1 MNPRSPT
8 SSPHN
13 YLTITNLNV
22 KELRDEVVF
31 GVVLRD
37 PDSPYNTGSVFDT
50 HPTGEIMWAEELVQ
64 MLCSE
69 LESVRNVLQVSPT
82 NNATTKQP
90 PTPMG
95 HTSTPFLTRVISHTL
110 SHIRSAPGQVE
121 CSRGG
126 QHSAASFRRKG
137 RVGEQ

>member
-1 MNPRSPT
+1 M
-8 SSPHN
+8 
-13 YLTITNLNV
+13 NV

-82 NNATTKQP
+82 NNATTK
-90 PTPMG
+90 
-95 HTSTPFLTRVISHTL
+95 
-110 SHIRSAPGQVE
+110 
-121 CSRGG
+121 
-126 QHSAASFRRKG
+126 
-137 RVGEQ
+137 